1 MLVGMA
7 RISAKVVTCAVVLAL
22 VVSKSWTASSR
33 QKRTG
38 RGTASVPENQDN
50 NKWFKNGVNLIKR
63 NLKRTPITHT
73 AKSAILF
80 VGDGMSVTTVT
91 AARIL
96 QGQMRTPRESG
107 EENVLSWEYFPW
119 TALSKTYNVDQ
130 QVSDSA
136 GTATA
141 FVVGVKTNA
150 GVIGVDE
157 TVRRGY
163 CQSMNESNKVISI
176 LTLAEKAGMSTGFIS
191 TARATHAT
199 PAALY
204 AHSAD
209 RNWES
214 DKALKERAK
223 DDYSTCT
230 DIATQ
235 LVNYPYGD
243 GIEVI
248 LAGGRREFMSDNTRD
263 PEYANKMGNRQ
274 DGRDLTQE
282 WVNKHPNSTYVWN
295 KEEFDKIDPEK
306 VDKVLGLFEPSHMQ
320 FEVDRIVESKEPSI
334 AELTEKAI
342 KILKKNPKGYFL
354 MVEGGRI
361 DHGHHVGQAV
371 RALRDAVAM
380 ADACETAMNMTNRE
394 DTLLIVTADHSH
406 VFTMAGYPVR
416 GNPIFGL
423 AVGQGSSEP
432 SKAKDGMP
440 YTVLGYGNGPGGE
453 ELYINGSR
461 RNLTGVNT
469 EDKNHRQ
476 QAAVWLDF
484 ETHAGDDVGIYADG
498 PGAYLFHGVVEQQ
511 YIFHVMDH
519 ALCLS
524 ESKQGSCDKHV
535 TRGGPSTTTGSPDT
549 TPGSPTKISVS
560 SHNKAAVAIIGF
572 LALLQYVF

>member
-1 MLVGMA
+1 MA
-7 RISAKVVTCAVVLAL
+7 RISSKVVTCAIVLAL
-22 VVSKSWTASSR
+22 VVSKGSTASSR
-33 QKRTG
+33 QKRTTSG
-38 RGTASVPENQDN
+38 GNTASVPENQDN
-50 NKWFKNGVNLIKR
+50 NRWFKNGVNLIKH

-96 QGQMRTPRESG
+96 QGQMRNPRESG
-107 EENVLSWEYFPW
+107 EENVLSWEHFPW

-136 GTATA
+136 GTSTA
-141 FVVGVKTNA
+141 FVEGVKTNA

-163 CQSMNESNKVISI
+163 CQTMNENNKVISI

-204 AHSAD
+204 AHSPD
-209 RNWES
+209 RSWES
-214 DKALKERAK
+214 DKDLKDRAK

-248 LAGGRREFMSDNTRD
+248 LAGGRREFMSNNTRD
-263 PEYANKMGNRQ
+263 PEYANKTGDRQ

-282 WVNKHPNSTYVWN
+282 WVNKHSNSTYVWN

-320 FEVDRIVESKEPSI
+320 YEVDRIVESKEPSI
-334 AELTEKAI
+334 AEMTEKAI

-361 DHGHHVGQAV
+361 DHGHHAGQAV
-371 RALRDAVAM
+371 RALRDALAM
-380 ADACETAMNMTNRE
+380 ADGCETAMNMTNRE

-453 ELYINGSR
+453 KLYINGSR
-461 RNLTGVNT
+461 RNLTGVDT

-476 QAAVWLDF
+476 QAAVWLSS

-535 TRGGPSTTTGSPDT
+535 TRGGPNTTTGSPDT
-549 TPGSPTKISVS
+549 TPGSPTKISVAGQ
-560 SHNKAAVAIIGF
+560 NKAAVAIIGF